1 MSILT
6 QKNNYLSNKVQIV
19 SFSNKGILLD
29 TCNAL
34 IDLSD
39 LKNKSLWEIFP
50 MLESIEE
57 VLSQLT
63 IEDGEMYFPRVEFTF
78 NKRNWLFDFT
88 FYRHPQ
94 QSNAIVW
101 IIQDF
106 TEHYEYL
113 RIIQQERNEA
123 IAKEERIL

>member
-1 MSILT
+1 
-6 QKNNYLSNKVQIV
+6 
-19 SFSNKGILLD
+19 
-29 TCNAL
+29 
-34 IDLSD
+34 
-39 LKNKSLWEIFP
+39 

-123 IAKEERIL
+123 IAKEERVL